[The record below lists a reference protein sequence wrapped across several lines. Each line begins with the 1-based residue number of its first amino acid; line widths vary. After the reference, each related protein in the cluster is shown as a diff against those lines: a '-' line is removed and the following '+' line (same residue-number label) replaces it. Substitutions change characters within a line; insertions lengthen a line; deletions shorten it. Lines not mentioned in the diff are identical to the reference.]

1 MKIRVSIAD
10 DHPLILRGL
19 QNLLSNHTDI
29 EVSGIYENGSDL
41 LAGLAENAP
50 DVLLLDIQMP
60 DKNGLELTSIISHQ
74 FPAVGIIALTNLDSQ
89 FYIKSMLNQGALGYI
104 LKNSNEDILL
114 EAIKTVYNREPYLE
128 PTLRERTWR
137 TMIKGQHVT
146 SPDGGHSLT
155 RREKEILLLI
165 AKEFTSQEIADK
177 LFLSLRTVE
186 THRMNLMLKLGAKNM
201 IGLVKAAI
209 QMGLVE

>member
-1 MKIRVSIAD
+1 MKIRIAIAD

-19 QNLLSNHTDI
+19 QNLLNNHADI

-41 LAGLAENAP
+41 LASLAENTP
-50 DVLLLDIQMP
+50 DILLLDIQMP
-60 DKNGLELTSIISHQ
+60 DKNGLELAGIISHQ
-74 FPAVGIIALTNLDSQ
+74 YPDIGIIALTNLDNQ

-104 LKNSNEDILL
+104 LKNSNEETLI

-128 PTLRERTWR
+128 PALRERAWR
-137 TMIKGQHVT
+137 TMVKAQHA
-146 SPDGGHSLT
+146 PPEGGHSLT
-155 RREKEILLLI
+155 RREKEILQLI
-165 AKEFTSQEIADK
+165 AKEYTSQEIADK
-177 LFLSLRTVE
+177 LFLSLRTIE
-186 THRMNLMLKLGAKNM
+186 THRMNLMLKLGTKNM

>member
-19 QNLLSNHTDI
+19 KNLLSNHKDI
-29 EVSGIYENGSDL
+29 EVLGVYENGSEL
-41 LAGLAENAP
+41 LPGLAENTP
-50 DVLLLDIQMP
+50 DILLLDIQMP
-60 DKNGLELTSIISHQ
+60 DKNGLELTGTIAHQ
-74 FPAVGIIALTNLDSQ
+74 FPDIGIIALTNLDSQ
-89 FYIKSMLNQGALGYI
+89 YYIKSMLNQGALGYI
-104 LKNSNEDILL
+104 LKNSNEEILI

-137 TMIKGQHVT
+137 TMVKGQHGP
-146 SPDGGHSLT
+146 SPDTGHSLT
-155 RREKEILLLI
+155 RREKEILQLI
-165 AKEFTSQEIADK
+165 AKEYTSQEIADK